1 MVSYFNL
8 PNSSTLLSQCNKTGK
23 RQNDNPNNVGFSL
36 KFLSTFVQVE
46 EELLMKRSLGG
57 GAPDP
62 GESDGGGG
70 STRSSRGSHW
80 TKTARRSFLKRRKGG
95 SSLARSS
102 SRESKELAT
111 FRYQLCCIDG

>member
-1 MVSYFNL
+1 
-8 PNSSTLLSQCNKTGK
+8 
-23 RQNDNPNNVGFSL
+23 
-36 KFLSTFVQVE
+36 
-46 EELLMKRSLGG
+46 MKRSLGG

-111 FRYQLCCIDG
+111 FRYDWPFLVNVSSKFHFKNPG